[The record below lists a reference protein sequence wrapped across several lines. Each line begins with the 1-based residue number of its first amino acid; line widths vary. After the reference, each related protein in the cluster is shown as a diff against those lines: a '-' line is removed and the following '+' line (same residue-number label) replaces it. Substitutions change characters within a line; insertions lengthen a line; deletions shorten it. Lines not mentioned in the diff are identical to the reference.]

1 MCDKCR
7 LFPFIECVYKHINC
21 LLAAKV
27 NLLSCART
35 KVVVCATSITFAM
48 LPVANAFPGTSA
60 HVRSTKS
67 SAIRPFGAVKIK
79 IRAAICRPF
88 AMRFFAYIQ
97 RICRIT
103 TRRNTHC

>member
-35 KVVVCATSITFAM
+35 KVVVCAISTTFAM
-48 LPVANAFPGTSA
+48 LLVATAFLGTNA
-60 HVRSTKS
+60 HVRSMKS
-67 SAIRPFGAVKIK
+67 SAIRPFGAVKMK
-79 IRAAICRPF
+79 RRAAICRPF
-88 AMRFFAYIQ
+88 AIRFFAYIQ

-103 TRRNTHC
+103 TRRNTNH